1 MDKLIEKDMLKVMLE
16 DKKVKIE
23 IKKEEKVEL
32 KA

>member
-1 MDKLIEKDMLKVMLE
+1 MDKLIEKDMLKVTLE